1 MILKKD
7 LISLKLLIHKKNENK
22 ALKPKVL
29 DNVGDLFNELY
40 YIYKGKNNEEKDV
53 LNTKNKELLY
63 YKKLRLTDDY
73 QYESEEEKQQTSE
86 KPDNKLLGEQPDKLK
101 LPKWVKVSK
110 QRLDVIKSK
119 VQNA

>member
-1 MILKKD
+1 MI
-7 LISLKLLIHKKNENK
+7 
-22 ALKPKVL
+22 
-29 DNVGDLFNELY
+29 
-40 YIYKGKNNEEKDV
+40 
-53 LNTKNKELLY
+53 
-63 YKKLRLTDDY
+63 LTDDY

-86 KPDNKLLGEQPDKLK
+86 KPDNKLPGEQPDKLK